1 MKSFKLSLLFL
12 AASFF
17 FISFTFLLTG
27 CSTPPPKPPVSDAA
41 FEAEIGSG
49 QLVLVKFGAQWCGP
63 CRMVD
68 KELDKLAEQGNL
80 QAKII
85 EVDVDSNPN
94 LARRYKV
101 GGIPHMVLV
110 RSNEVLDQQ
119 IGYLSADEI
128 EEWIQDHLTET
139 DFAGGT

>member
-1 MKSFKLSLLFL
+1 MKFLKFSLFFVLV
-12 AASFF
+12 SFF
-17 FISFTFLLTG
+17 LIRFTVFLTG
-27 CSTPPPKPPVSDAA
+27 CSSPPPKPPVSDAA

-68 KELDKLAEQGNL
+68 KELEKLAELGEL
-80 QAKII
+80 PAMII
-85 EVDVDSNPN
+85 EVDIDSNPN

-101 GGIPHMVLV
+101 GGIPHMILV

-119 IGYLSADEI
+119 TGYLSAAEL
-128 EEWIQDHLTET
+128 EAWIQSHVGETE
-139 DFAGGT
+139 FVGGT